1 VGLFG
6 DTIIILDI
14 FQSNDLLN
22 AMMFRETSEVDRIRV
37 TVHDLQG
44 SHAVW
49 FGWILI
55 ILGGGLAFASSPKI
69 SRQNTI

>member
-1 VGLFG
+1 
-6 DTIIILDI
+6 
-14 FQSNDLLN
+14 
-22 AMMFRETSEVDRIRV
+22 MMFRETSEVDRIRV

-69 SRQNTI
+69 SRQNTV